1 MKYSPLQLLFP
12 GLVVVATII
21 SYSVFVDQ
29 DAPVVGDSNAALVVN
44 RAAAKTAD
52 FPSSLSYQADHVPAQ
67 SNGTEIASTQTN
79 DPLKRR
85 SRQTQQI

>member
-21 SYSVFVDQ
+21 SYSVLLDQ
-29 DAPVVGDSNAALVVN
+29 NTPAESDANAALGVN
-44 RAAAKTAD
+44 RAAATTAD
-52 FPSSLSYQADHVPAQ
+52 PSPSLVDQAGYVSSE
-67 SNGTEIASTQTN
+67 SNDTETASTQTN

-85 SRQTQQI
+85 SRQTHRI